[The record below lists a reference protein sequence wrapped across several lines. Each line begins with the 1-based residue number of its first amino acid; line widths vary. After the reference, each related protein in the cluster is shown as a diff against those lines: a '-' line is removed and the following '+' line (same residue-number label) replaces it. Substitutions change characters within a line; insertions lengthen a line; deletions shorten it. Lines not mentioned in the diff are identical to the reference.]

1 MGVFGIL
8 GVLLCIKIYCFIF
21 SIEVQLVYNV
31 VSGVQHSDSVT
42 HISVYIILQILS
54 RKAPPVLN
62 QKVWEHRKKVWG
74 NDSRR
79 IGR

>member
-1 MGVFGIL
+1 MILLTLNYLLNDIIL

-42 HISVYIILQILS
+42 HIYISILFHCNL
-54 RKAPPVLN
+54 L
-62 QKVWEHRKKVWG
+62 
-74 NDSRR
+74 
-79 IGR
+79 